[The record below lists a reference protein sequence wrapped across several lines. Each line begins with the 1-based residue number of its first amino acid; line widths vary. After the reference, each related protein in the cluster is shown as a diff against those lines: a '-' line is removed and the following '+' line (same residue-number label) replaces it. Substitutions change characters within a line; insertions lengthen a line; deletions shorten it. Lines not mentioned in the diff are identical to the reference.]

1 MEENA
6 SKLKDELMKKL
17 ENEYSE
23 FKEQLLIIN
32 FFD

>member
-1 MEENA
+1 MEENEVKNT

-23 FKEQLLIIN
+23 FKE
-32 FFD
+32 